1 MKALKYL
8 IVLIAVSFSVQ
19 AEMPNDPAAT
29 VNTGGNTYENRF
41 FGMSVTRP
49 DGWYAQSVEEM
60 LMTQQQGSKVLAGDN
75 KNMQALLDAA
85 KDSSLPLFGFYEYPP
100 GTPGKINP
108 NVLAVAEN
116 IKQYPG
122 IAKPCDYIS
131 AVKSLLEMGQ
141 VEYTFDGDCKSGTV
155 GGRESGYLDAMLD
168 LGKLKIRQ
176 RYHATISDGYA
187 VSFIETYTDDK
198 SRNKVR
204 KVISSIR
211 FNQ

>member
-8 IVLIAVSFSVQ
+8 IVLFAISFSVQ
-19 AEMPNDPAAT
+19 AEMLDDPAAT
-29 VNTGGNTYENRF
+29 VNTDGNTYENRF

-60 LMTQQQGSKVLAGDN
+60 LMTQQKGSKALAGDN
-75 KNMQALLDAA
+75 KNLQAMLDAA

-141 VEYTFDGDCKSGTV
+141 VEYIFEGDCKSSNV

-168 LGKLKIRQ
+168 LGKLKIKQ
-176 RYHATISDGYA
+176 RYHATISNGYA
-187 VSFIETYTDDK
+187 VSFIETYTDEENSK
-198 SRNKVR
+198 KVKR
-204 KVISSIR
+204 VINSIQFDR
-211 FNQ
+211 